1 MNAAKAKKVIQ
12 KAGLDLDTSP
22 IIDIV
27 DEILEALCV
36 GVNLDGPSG
45 EARFERLIEKADNL
59 AYLITR

>member
-1 MNAAKAKKVIQ
+1 MNAAKAKIVIQ
-12 KAGLDLDTSP
+12 KARLDLDTSP